1 MNLIGNHKA
10 SFSGSEKTPLK
21 ARYVTIAFLLA
32 VFAHAAIQLSIAG
45 GSSSF
50 GEILGIQQHSPVN
63 AFYHHDHRSQ
73 LPGTTLPIAEILKG
87 SEVQEKPPL
96 YKVYNFYSSLDL
108 IKSATL
114 STSVNLHLG
123 FLRSLQNRP
132 SLSLFILHHSW
143 KSYLS

>member
-1 MNLIGNHKA
+1 MNLKGNHKA
-10 SFSGSEKTPLK
+10 SFSGSEKAPFK
-21 ARYVTIAFLLA
+21 ARYFTIVFLVA
-32 VFAHAAIQLSIAG
+32 VFAHAAIQLSSAG

-50 GEILGIQQHSPVN
+50 GEILGIQQHSPVH
-63 AFYHHDHRSQ
+63 AFFHHDHNSQ
-73 LPGTTLPIAEILKG
+73 QPGTTLPIAEILKG

-114 STSVNLHLG
+114 GTAVNLHLG